1 MCVNV
6 FIRWMKSRLF
16 LTKVFLWIKDG
27 LTPLLCWIMRTVWR
41 LGSPA
46 RRYLFSISVTTGAH
60 ETFDQA
66 SLTVYVKTR
75 WLTDSCNVH
84 TVSKRDVHQHHFVF
98 FTCDASSSCTL
109 NLFHLLL
116 HHNFFVYFSSSL
128 FTSLSSSCAKY
139 STSTLILLPRE
150 GKQPEWLSRL

>member
-1 MCVNV
+1 VNKGWTYAV
-6 FIRWMKSRLF
+6 VVLNNAN
-16 LTKVFLWIKDG
+16 G
-27 LTPLLCWIMRTVWR
+27 LKTGFPCTPVLVQEWNR
-41 LGSPA
+41 
-46 RRYLFSISVTTGAH
+46 FSISVTTGAH

-98 FTCDASSSCTL
+98 FTCDASSSCTS

-116 HHNFFVYFSSSL
+116 HHNFFVYYSSSL
-128 FTSLSSSCAKY
+128 FTSFSSSCAKY
-139 STSTLILLPRE
+139 LLHFNTYTSSLSGQTTRVVDAPLNTLLFFVLF
-150 GKQPEWLSRL
+150 L